1 MEFKVG
7 DRVES
12 TYERNIHTGET
23 IFGVIVAKRD
33 VSIAP
38 GRGDNFLIQR
48 LDGGGNPCNAYTGF
62 KPRLRNA
69 TTKKY
74 WSVFSNEITLC
85 SKYPQIKTKFL
96 EGYPL

>member
-12 TYERNIHTGET
+12 QVERNCNTGEK
-23 IFGVIVAKRD
+23 IFGILVAQRPNSD
-33 VSIAP
+33 E
-38 GRGDNFLIQR
+38 NFLLER
-48 LDGGGNPCNAYTGF
+48 LDGGGNIYSNYHGYAPVIRGVRGRKF
-62 KPRLRNA
+62 
-69 TTKKY
+69 
-74 WSVFSNEITLC
+74 WSVYVGDLELLPPE